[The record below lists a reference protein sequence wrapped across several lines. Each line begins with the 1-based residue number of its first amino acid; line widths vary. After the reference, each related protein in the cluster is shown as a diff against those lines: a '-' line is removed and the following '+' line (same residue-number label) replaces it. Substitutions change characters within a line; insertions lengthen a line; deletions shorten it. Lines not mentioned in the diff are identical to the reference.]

1 MAKNE
6 NNRGSPDLEYSDE
19 EVLNYHENN
28 YPGHG
33 KIEIIPKTPVIS
45 QRDLTLAYSPGVAV
59 PLFRNPKTY

>member
-6 NNRGSPDLEYSDE
+6 INRGSPDLEYSDE

-33 KIEIIPKTPVIS
+33 KIEIIPKLLLSLKEI
-45 QRDLTLAYSPGVAV
+45 LH
-59 PLFRNPKTY
+59 